1 MFTSDTPTTP
11 HNDLKVSNP
20 QTSEELTDSEQNNP
34 GHHPQSPE
42 QINEKSETKSDLGTN
57 ADKTTPN
64 SRTLYNPDKPEKP
77 TDDSQASKDIQQSGN
92 HASTGIRLDNKKG

>member
-1 MFTSDTPTTP
+1 MHTKP
-11 HNDLKVSNP
+11 HNGLKVANP
-20 QTSEELTDSEQNNP
+20 QTSEGLTDREQNNP
-34 GHHPQSPE
+34 RHQPQSPE

-77 TDDSQASKDIQQSGN
+77 TDDSQASKGSQHSEN
-92 HASTGIRLDNKKG
+92 PASTGIRLDNKKG